1 MHMKLGIGTY
11 SYMWSIGFPGAE
23 PERPMTWRDLLATA
37 CELGVRV
44 VQYGP
49 NLPLDGLPESEIDD
63 LAARAH
69 KAGIE
74 LELGTRGIETAHV
87 ERQIALARRLG
98 ASLLRSVPEL
108 SGGVIPPRDEML
120 ALLRAAVPHLAAAR
134 VRLALENTAVPAA
147 LLAGILGE
155 LSSEWVGITLDT
167 VNSLAIPEGTEQV
180 ARTLAPY
187 TFCLHVKDFT
197 VRRLWHM
204 MGFTVEGRPAGQGQL
219 NVPWLLGVLRDAGV
233 SPNAILEL
241 WPPQQS
247 TLNETLALEQAWAVE
262 SIAYLRRLIPD

>member
-1 MHMKLGIGTY
+1 MKLGIGTY
-11 SYMWSIGFPGAE
+11 SYMWSIGFDGAR
-23 PERPMTWRDLLATA
+23 PESPMTARGLLAKA
-37 CELGVRV
+37 CELGIRV

-49 NLPLDGLPESEIDD
+49 NLPLAALPESEIDD
-63 LAARAH
+63 LARSAR

-74 LELGTRGIETAHV
+74 LELGTRGIETAHLQ
-87 ERQIALARRLG
+87 RQIALAQRLE

-108 SGGVIPPRDEML
+108 AGGVVPTRGEML
-120 ALLRAAVPHLAAAR
+120 ALLRAIAPSLEAAR
-134 VRLALENTAVPAA
+134 VRLALENTVVPAA
-147 LLAGILGE
+147 TLAGILDE
-155 LSSEWVGITLDT
+155 LDSEWVGITLDT
-167 VNSLAIPEGTEQV
+167 VNSLAIPEGTEHV

-187 TFCLHVKDFT
+187 AFCLHVKDFA
-197 VRRLWHM
+197 VQRVWHM

-247 TLNETLALEQAWAVE
+247 TLEETIALEQAWAVE
-262 SIAYLRRLIPD
+262 SVNYLRRLIPD